1 MRDWIPIQIWW
12 FILDPNTRMILDQ
25 NPDPPLDP
33 AIAARIHDAGGV
45 LSETDYF
52 AEGSATGYE
61 LLSEDAARI
70 RNLSWTPSTDH
81 TRQDPL

>member
-1 MRDWIPIQIWW
+1 MRDMIPIQIWW
-12 FILDPNTRMILDQ
+12 FILDLNTRTILHK
-25 NPDPPLDP
+25 NPDASLDP

-52 AEGSATGYE
+52 AEEGATGYE
-61 LLSEDAARI
+61 LLPEDTAWI
-70 RNLSWTPSTDH
+70 RGLGWTPPPEH